1 MIFVLVRYPGVLV
14 ASEAFVVFGVRGNP
28 FA

>member
-14 ASEAFVVFGVRGNP
+14 ASKAFVVFGVARNP